1 MLVKN
6 LKLAEKALN
15 DLSRVSMSEFIKKIK
30 KKKR

>member
-15 DLSRVSMSEFIKKIK
+15 DLSSVSMSEFIKKIK